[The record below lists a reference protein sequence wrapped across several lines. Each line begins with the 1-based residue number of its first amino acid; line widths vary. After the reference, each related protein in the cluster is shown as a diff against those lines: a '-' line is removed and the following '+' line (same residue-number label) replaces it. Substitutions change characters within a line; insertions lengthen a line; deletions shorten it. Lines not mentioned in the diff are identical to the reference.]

1 MGEGKILLLMV
12 LALVVLGP
20 EKLPKL
26 AADIGRW
33 VGRARGMARQ
43 LTQQLEQEVRVDQL
57 LKEQRATA
65 AAAPR
70 PQDSG
75 GFAAA
80 VSETAPAD
88 VSPAV
93 PAVSPP
99 VSMVSAVSDDPTF
112 SHAHGPGEL
121 APDYPPAAPASDAPP
136 PATPPA
142 SPAPAAATSPPPVP
156 DR

>member
-80 VSETAPAD
+80 VSESAPAD

-93 PAVSPP
+93 PAVPP
-99 VSMVSAVSDDPTF
+99 PVSAVSDDPTF

-121 APDYPPAAPASDAPP
+121 AADCPPAPPASDAPS

-142 SPAPAAATSPPPVP
+142 SPVAAAPTSPLPVP

>member
-80 VSETAPAD
+80 VSETAPAVPD
-88 VSPAV
+88 VT
-93 PAVSPP
+93 PP
-99 VSMVSAVSDDPTF
+99 VSAVSAVSAVSDDPTF

-121 APDYPPAAPASDAPP
+121 AADYPPAAPASVAPP

-142 SPAPAAATSPPPVP
+142 SPAAAAASPPPPVP